1 LENKMEISNNSKP
14 KFWVSQAISL
24 PSLLV
29 YLTICLTLL
38 ISPLAFA
45 QEDETEEVIEAV
57 TIIGS
62 SEDQK
67 KLAGSGQIISNADL
81 LKAMDTDIQ
90 KILTAVP
97 GVYMRTEEGYGL
109 RPNISIRGTAI
120 ERSAKVA
127 IMEDGVLVAPSP
139 YTSSS
144 AYYFP
149 TTGRIHSVEVL
160 KGPAAVSQGPQTI
173 GGAINLIS
181 TPIPNAPSGKFV
193 QELGENGMMRTHA
206 YYGGTS
212 GNFGG
217 LIEVH
222 EHESD
227 GFDSIA
233 NVGGDTG
240 FDKSDLMVKA
250 RYKNGNHSLTLKMV
264 DLDETSNQSY
274 VGLSQASFIANPRQR
289 YGATAYDKMM
299 NDGDQTSLTYVGDF
313 DSFNVT
319 FTSWQNDYY
328 RDWFKVSDFNN
339 KKEHGEQDDINELI
353 SDANNGSANAQ
364 AILNGQLPVQ
374 IEYKH
379 NNRYY
384 TNEGYQ
390 FTINTSLGIHDL
402 TLGYRD
408 MEDSES
414 RVQAHEY
421 ADQAADGSLSAL
433 YGYVGLNNS
442 NNRLR
447 ESSATSYYL
456 QDTMDFGRLDVTLG
470 YRSEDYDQRHRRWS
484 DPAGPNLTL
493 VRTGE
498 ADNRDTFTENDHTT
512 QSFGATYEVNENLT
526 LVAGFHEG
534 MTPMFGADPEE
545 ADNTE
550 LGIRYSGDAGDVEI
564 FYFSSEYSNLAA
576 ECTLVS
582 GAACNPDESAVFSG
596 GSADVE
602 GLEFNGSWVLG
613 GDNGISYP
621 IALAYTSTDATFNNS
636 SESDYFGVV
645 AAGDDLPYIPS
656 SSMSLVVGFITDSGL
671 SGNVRLIDVGSSC
684 SIAACGTYNKIH
696 AHTILDLNLRK
707 ALNEAMDVYVVLE
720 NATDDE
726 DIISRAPSD
735 GARSQKP
742 RTLKV
747 GFSYKF

>member
-1 LENKMEISNNSKP
+1 MENWPNIHTKINFVIMG
-14 KFWVSQAISL
+14 L
-24 PSLLV
+24 
-29 YLTICLTLL
+29 LTILFFV
-38 ISPLAFA
+38 PAFA
-45 QEDETEEVIEAV
+45 DEEEVIESV

-62 SEDQK
+62 AEDQR
-67 KLAGSGQIISNADL
+67 KLAGSGQIISNDDL

-120 ERSAKVA
+120 ERSAKVT

-160 KGPAAVSQGPQTI
+160 KGPSVVTQGPQTI

-181 TPIPNAPSGKFV
+181 TPIPNTPSGKFI

-206 YYGGTS
+206 YYGATN
-212 GNFGG
+212 GNFGA

-240 FDKSDLMVKA
+240 FDKSDLMFKV
-250 RYKNGNHSLTLKMV
+250 RYENEIHSLTFKMV

-274 VGLSQASFIANPRQR
+274 VGLSQASFNANPRVR

-299 NDGDQTSLTYVGDF
+299 NDGEQTSLTYVGNF
-313 DSFNVT
+313 ENFNVQ
-319 FTSWQNDYY
+319 FTSWQNDYH

-339 KKEHGEQDDINELI
+339 DKEHGEQDDINELI

-364 AILNGQLPVQ
+364 AILDGQLPVE

-390 FTINTSLGIHDL
+390 FTVNTSLGIHDL

-414 RVQAHEY
+414 RIQAHEY

-433 YGYVGLNNS
+433 YGYVGLSGS

-456 QDTMDFGRLDVTLG
+456 QDTMDFGKLDITVG
-470 YRSEDYDQRHRRWS
+470 YRSEDYDQRHRRWGEG
-484 DPAGPNLTL
+484 AGPNLTA
-493 VRTGE
+493 VRVTSV
-498 ADNRDTFTENDHTT
+498 RDTFATNDHTT
-512 QSFGATYEVNENLT
+512 QSFGATYEVNEKLT

-550 LGIRYSGDAGDVEI
+550 LGIRYSDGATNIEM
-564 FYFSSEYSNLAA
+564 FYFASEYSNLAA

-582 GAACNPDESAVFSG
+582 GAACNADESAVFSG

-602 GLEFNGSWVLG
+602 GLEFSGSWIFE
-613 GDNGISYP
+613 GDGVSYP
-621 IALAYTSTDATFNNS
+621 VALAYTSTDATFNNS

-656 SSMSLVVGFITDSGL
+656 SSMSLVAGFVTENGL
-671 SGNVRLIDVGSSC
+671 SGNMRLIDVGSSC
-684 SIAACGTYNKIH
+684 SIAACGIYNKIH
-696 AHTILDLNLRK
+696 AHTIIDLNIRK
-707 ALNEAMDVYVVLE
+707 ALSDSMDIYAIIE
-720 NATDDE
+720 NVSDDA
-726 DIISRAPSD
+726 DIISRAPSE

>member
-1 LENKMEISNNSKP
+1 MG
-14 KFWVSQAISL
+14 
-24 PSLLV
+24 LLSILFFV
-29 YLTICLTLL
+29 PAFSADDIETIE
-38 ISPLAFA
+38 S
-45 QEDETEEVIEAV
+45 V

-62 SEDQK
+62 VEDLR
-67 KLAGSGQIISNADL
+67 KLPGSGQVIPNEDL

-120 ERSAKVA
+120 ERSGKVT

-181 TPIPNAPSGKFV
+181 TPIPNTPSGKFV

-212 GNFGG
+212 GNFGA
-217 LIEVH
+217 LVEVH

-250 RYKNGNHSLTLKMV
+250 RYESGAHSLTFKMV

-274 VGLSQASFIANPRQR
+274 VGLSQASFNANPRVR

-299 NDGDQTSLTYVGDF
+299 NDGEQTSLTYVGDF
-313 DSFNVT
+313 ENFNVQ
-319 FTSWQNDYY
+319 FTSWQNDYH

-339 KKEHGEQDDINELI
+339 DKEHGEQDDINELI

-364 AILNGQLPVQ
+364 AILDGQLPVE

-390 FTINTSLGIHDL
+390 FSINTSLGIHDL

-414 RVQAHEY
+414 RIQAHEY

-433 YGYVGLNNS
+433 YGYVGLSGS

-456 QDTMDFGRLDVTLG
+456 QDTMDFGKLDITLG
-470 YRSEDYDQRHRRWS
+470 YRSEDYDQRHRRWGEG
-484 DPAGPNLTL
+484 AGPNLTA
-493 VRTGE
+493 VRVTSV
-498 ADNRDTFTENDHTT
+498 RDTFATNDHTT
-512 QSFGATYEVNENLT
+512 SSFGATYDLNDNVT

-550 LGIRYSGDAGDVEI
+550 LGMRYSAGTANLEV

-582 GAACNPDESAVFSG
+582 GAACNADESAVFSG
-596 GSADVE
+596 GAADVE
-602 GLEFNGSWVLG
+602 GLEFSGSWILE
-613 GDNGISYP
+613 GDGVSYP
-621 IALAYTSTDATFNNS
+621 VALAYTSTDATFNNS
-636 SESDYFGVV
+636 SESEYFGVV
-645 AAGDDLPYIPS
+645 AAGDDLPYVPS
-656 SSMSLVVGFITDSGL
+656 SSMSIVAGFVTDSGL
-671 SGNVRLIDVGSSC
+671 SGNMRLIDVGSSC
-684 SIAACGTYNKIH
+684 SIAACGTYNKIN
-696 AHTILDLNLRK
+696 AHTIIDLNLRK
-707 ALNEAMDVYVVLE
+707 ALNDSMDIYAIIE
-720 NATDDE
+720 NVSDDA
-726 DIISRAPSD
+726 DIISRAPSE

-742 RTLKV
+742 RTIKV

>member
-1 LENKMEISNNSKP
+1 MENWPNTQTKINFVIMG
-14 KFWVSQAISL
+14 F
-24 PSLLV
+24 
-29 YLTICLTLL
+29 LTILFFA
-38 ISPLAFA
+38 PAFA
-45 QEDETEEVIEAV
+45 DDNTEEVIESV

-62 SEDQK
+62 EEDQK
-67 KLAGSGQIISNADL
+67 NLAGSGQIISNADL

-217 LIEVH
+217 LVEVH

-250 RYKNGNHSLTLKMV
+250 RYESGAHSLTLKMV
-264 DLDETSNQSY
+264 DIDENSNQSY
-274 VGLSQASFIANPRQR
+274 VGLSQASFNANPRQR

-299 NDGDQTSLTYVGDF
+299 NDGEQTSLTYVGDF
-313 DSFNVT
+313 DNFNVQ
-319 FTSWQNDYY
+319 FTSWQNDYH

-339 KKEHGEQDDINELI
+339 DKEHGEQDDINELI

-364 AILNGQLPVQ
+364 AILDGQLPVE

-390 FTINTSLGIHDL
+390 FSINTTLGIHDL
-402 TLGYRD
+402 TVGYRD

-433 YGYVGLNNS
+433 YGYIGLNNS

-456 QDTMDFGRLDVTLG
+456 QDTMDFGRLDVTVG

-484 DPAGPNLTL
+484 DRAGPNLTM

-498 ADNRDTFTENDHTT
+498 ADNRDTFATNDHTT

-550 LGIRYSGDAGDVEI
+550 LGIRYSDGAGDVEI

-602 GLEFNGSWVLG
+602 GLEFNGSWVFD
-613 GDNGISYP
+613 GDGVSYP
-621 IALAYTSTDATFNNS
+621 VSIAYTSTDATFNNS

-656 SSMSLVVGFITDSGL
+656 STMSLVAGFVSDSGL
-671 SGNVRLIDVGSSC
+671 SGNMRLIDVGSSC

-707 ALNEAMDVYVVLE
+707 ALNDAMDVYVILE
-720 NATDDE
+720 NVTDDE
-726 DIISRAPSD
+726 DIISRAPSE

>member
-1 LENKMEISNNSKP
+1 MENWPNTQTKINI
-14 KFWVSQAISL
+14 VSMGL
-24 PSLLV
+24 
-29 YLTICLTLL
+29 LTILFFA
-38 ISPLAFA
+38 PAFA
-45 QEDETEEVIEAV
+45 EENSEEVIESV
-57 TIIGS
+57 TIIGTA
-62 SEDQK
+62 EDQRN
-67 KLAGSGQIISNADL
+67 LAGSGQIISADSL

-120 ERSAKVA
+120 ERSAKVT

-160 KGPAAVSQGPQTI
+160 KGPSVVTQGPQTI

-181 TPIPNAPSGKFV
+181 TPIPNTPSGKFI

-206 YYGGTS
+206 YYGATN
-212 GNFGG
+212 GNFGA

-240 FDKSDLMVKA
+240 FDKSDLMFKV
-250 RYKNGNHSLTLKMV
+250 RYENEIHSFTFKMV

-274 VGLSQASFIANPRQR
+274 VGLSQASFNANPRVR

-299 NDGDQTSLTYVGDF
+299 NDGEQTSLTYVGDF
-313 DSFNVT
+313 ENFNVQ
-319 FTSWQNDYY
+319 FTSWQNDYH

-339 KKEHGEQDDINELI
+339 DKEHGEQDDINELI

-364 AILNGQLPVQ
+364 AILDGQLPVE

-390 FTINTSLGIHDL
+390 FTVNTSLGIHEL

-414 RVQAHEY
+414 RIQAHEY
-421 ADQAADGSLSAL
+421 ADQAADGSLSAV
-433 YGYVGLNNS
+433 YGYVGLSGS

-456 QDTMDFGRLDVTLG
+456 QDTMDFGKLDITVG
-470 YRSEDYDQRHRRWS
+470 YRSEDYDQRHRRWGEG
-484 DPAGPNLTL
+484 AGPNLTA
-493 VRTGE
+493 VRVTSV
-498 ADNRDTFTENDHTT
+498 RDTFATNDHTT
-512 QSFGATYEVNENLT
+512 QSFGATYEVNEKLT

-550 LGIRYSGDAGDVEI
+550 LGIRYSDGATNIEM
-564 FYFSSEYSNLAA
+564 FYFASEYSNLAA

-582 GAACNPDESAVFSG
+582 GAACNADESAVFSG

-602 GLEFNGSWVLG
+602 GLEFSGSWIFEG
-613 GDNGISYP
+613 NGVSYP
-621 IALAYTSTDATFNNS
+621 VALAYTSTDATFNNS

-656 SSMSLVVGFITDSGL
+656 SSMSLVAGFLTENGL
-671 SGNVRLIDVGSSC
+671 SGNMRLIDVGSSC
-684 SIAACGTYNKIH
+684 SIAACGIYNKIH
-696 AHTILDLNLRK
+696 AHTIIDLNIRK
-707 ALNEAMDVYVVLE
+707 ALSDSMDIYAIIE
-720 NATDDE
+720 NVSDDA
-726 DIISRAPSD
+726 DIISRAPSE

>member
-1 LENKMEISNNSKP
+1 MNKLFNKVLDDISP
-14 KFWVSQAISL
+14 ILFIGV
-24 PSLLV
+24 
-29 YLTICLTLL
+29 LL
-38 ISPLAFA
+38 ISSFIIA
-45 QEDETEEVIEAV
+45 QDQDVEEVESV

-62 SEDQK
+62 KDDLKE
-67 KLAGSGQIISNADL
+67 LAGSGAVISNEDL
-81 LKAMDTDIQ
+81 EKAMDTDIQ

-120 ERSAKVA
+120 ERSAKVT

-160 KGPAAVSQGPQTI
+160 KGPAVVSQGPQTI

-181 TPIPNAPSGKFV
+181 TPIPEVNSGKFI
-193 QELGENGMMRTHA
+193 QELGQNGMARTHA
-206 YYGGTS
+206 YYGVNS
-212 GNFGG
+212 GNFGA
-217 LIEVH
+217 LVEVH
-222 EHESD
+222 EHSSD

-240 FDKSDLMVKA
+240 FDKSDLMLKA
-250 RYKNGNHSLTLKMV
+250 EYSSGNHTLKFKMV
-264 DLDETSNQSY
+264 DLEENSDQSY
-274 VGLSQASFIANPRQR
+274 VGLSQASFNANARMR
-289 YGATAYDKMM
+289 YGATAYDEMM
-299 NDGDQTSLTYVGDF
+299 NDGEQTSLTYVGDF
-313 DSFNVT
+313 DNLDIV
-319 FTSWQNDYY
+319 FTSWQNDYH

-339 KKEHGEQDDINELI
+339 LKEHGEQDDINELI

-364 AILNGQLPVQ
+364 AILDGQLPVQ

-390 FTINTSLGIHDL
+390 FTVSTEIGIHAL

-447 ESSATSYYL
+447 ESSATSYYIE
-456 QDTMDFGRLDVTLG
+456 DTMDFGKLAITLG
-470 YRSEDYDQRHRRWS
+470 YRSEDYEQRHRRWS
-484 DPAGPNLTL
+484 DKAGPNLTE
-493 VRTGE
+493 VRIGP
-498 ADNRDTFTENDHTT
+498 ADNRDTMAYNDHTT
-512 QSFGATYEVNENLT
+512 SSIAATYDLNDTTT
-526 LVAGFHEG
+526 LIAGFHEG

-545 ADNTE
+545 ADNME
-550 LGIRYSGDAGDVEI
+550 LGVRYSEGTTNVEA
-564 FYFSSEYSNLAA
+564 FYFTSDYSRLAA

-582 GAACNPDESAVFSG
+582 GAACDADESAIFSG
-596 GSADVE
+596 GEAEVSGIEFSGSIVLE
-602 GLEFNGSWVLG
+602 GGNGV
-613 GDNGISYP
+613 SYP
-621 IALAYTSTDATFNNS
+621 ISVNYTSTDATFKNS
-636 SESDYFGVV
+636 SESDYFGLV
-645 AAGDDLPYIPS
+645 AAGDDLPYIPDTQS
-656 SSMSLVVGFITDSGL
+656 SIVAGFITDNGL
-671 SGNVRLIDVGSSC
+671 SGSARLVNVGSSC
-684 SIAACGTYNKIH
+684 SIAACGIYNKIDSYSF
-696 AHTILDLNLRK
+696 LDLSIRK
-707 ALNEAMDVYVVLE
+707 AINSSMDVYVILE
-720 NATDDE
+720 NTLDDE
-726 DIISRAPSD
+726 DLISRAPSE

-742 RTLKV
+742 RTMKV
-747 GFSYKF
+747 GFSYDF

>member
-1 LENKMEISNNSKP
+1 MENWPNTQTKINFVIMG
-14 KFWVSQAISL
+14 F
-24 PSLLV
+24 
-29 YLTICLTLL
+29 LTILF
-38 ISPLAFA
+38 FA
-45 QEDETEEVIEAV
+45 PVFADDNTEEVIESV

-62 SEDQK
+62 EEDQK
-67 KLAGSGQIISNADL
+67 NLAGSGQIISNADL

-217 LIEVH
+217 LVEVH

-250 RYKNGNHSLTLKMV
+250 RYESGAHSLTLKMV
-264 DLDETSNQSY
+264 DIDENSNQSY
-274 VGLSQASFIANPRQR
+274 VGLSQASFNSNPRQR

-299 NDGDQTSLTYVGDF
+299 NDGEQTSLTYVGDF
-313 DSFNVT
+313 DNFNVQ
-319 FTSWQNDYY
+319 FTSWQNDYH

-339 KKEHGEQDDINELI
+339 DKEHGEQDDINELI

-364 AILNGQLPVQ
+364 AILDGQLPVE

-390 FTINTSLGIHDL
+390 FSINTTLGIHDL
-402 TLGYRD
+402 TVGYRD

-433 YGYVGLNNS
+433 YGYIGLNNS

-456 QDTMDFGRLDVTLG
+456 QDTMDFGRLDVTVG

-484 DPAGPNLTL
+484 DRAGPNLTM

-498 ADNRDTFTENDHTT
+498 ADNRDTFATNDHTT

-550 LGIRYSGDAGDVEI
+550 LGIRYSDGAGDVEI

-602 GLEFNGSWVLG
+602 GLEFNGSWVFD
-613 GDNGISYP
+613 GDGVSYP
-621 IALAYTSTDATFNNS
+621 VSIAYTSTDATFNNS

-656 SSMSLVVGFITDSGL
+656 STMSLVAGFVSDSGL
-671 SGNVRLIDVGSSC
+671 SGNMRLIDVGSSC

-696 AHTILDLNLRK
+696 AHTIVDLNLRK
-707 ALNEAMDVYVVLE
+707 ALNDAMDVYVILE
-720 NATDDE
+720 NVTDDE
-726 DIISRAPSD
+726 DIISRAPSE

>member
-1 LENKMEISNNSKP
+1 MGL
-14 KFWVSQAISL
+14 
-24 PSLLV
+24 
-29 YLTICLTLL
+29 LTILFF
-38 ISPLAFA
+38 IPAFA
-45 QEDETEEVIEAV
+45 DENTEEIIESV

-62 SEDQK
+62 KDDQK
-67 KLAGSGQIISNADL
+67 KLAGSGQIISNDDL

-97 GVYMRTEEGYGL
+97 GLYMRTEEGYGL

-160 KGPAAVSQGPQTI
+160 KGPAAVTQGPQTI

-181 TPIPNAPSGKFV
+181 TPIPNSPSGKFT
-193 QELGENGMMRTHA
+193 QELGENGMKRTHLYA
-206 YYGGTS
+206 GGTT

-217 LIEVH
+217 LVEIH

-250 RYKNGNHSLTLKMV
+250 RYENGNHSLTLKMV
-264 DLDETSNQSY
+264 DLEETSNQSY
-274 VGLSQASFIANPRQR
+274 VGLSQASFNANPRQR

-319 FTSWQNDYY
+319 LTSWQNDYY

-339 KKEHGEQDDINELI
+339 DKEHGEQDDINELI
-353 SDANNGSANAQ
+353 RDANNGSANAQ
-364 AILNGQLPVQ
+364 AILDGKLPVE

-390 FTINTSLGIHDL
+390 FTINTTLGIHDL

-433 YGYVGLNNS
+433 YGYIGLNNS

-447 ESSATSYYL
+447 ESSATSFYL
-456 QDTMDFGRLDVTLG
+456 QDTMDFGRLDITVG

-484 DPAGPNLTL
+484 DRAGPNLTL
-493 VRTGE
+493 VRTGP
-498 ADNRDTFTENDHTT
+498 ADNRDTFAENDHTT

-550 LGIRYSGDAGDVEI
+550 LGLRYSDGAGDVEI

-602 GLEFNGSWVLG
+602 GLEFSGSWVFEG
-613 GDNGISYP
+613 NGVSYP
-621 IALAYTSTDATFNNS
+621 VALSYTSTDATFNNS
-636 SESDYFGVV
+636 SDSDYFGKV

-656 SSMSLVVGFITDSGL
+656 SSMSLVAGFITDNGL
-671 SGNVRLIDVGSSC
+671 SGNMRIIDVGSSC
-684 SIAACGTYNKIH
+684 SLAACGTYNKIH
-696 AHTILDLNLRK
+696 AHTIIDLNLRK
-707 ALNEAMDVYVVLE
+707 ALNDSVDIYAIIE
-720 NATDDE
+720 NVTDDA
-726 DIISRAPSD
+726 DIISRAPSE

-742 RTLKV
+742 RTFKV

>member
-1 LENKMEISNNSKP
+1 MGL
-14 KFWVSQAISL
+14 
-24 PSLLV
+24 
-29 YLTICLTLL
+29 LTILFFA
-38 ISPLAFA
+38 PAFA
-45 QEDETEEVIEAV
+45 DENTQEIVESV

-62 SEDQK
+62 KEDQK
-67 KLAGSGQIISNADL
+67 KLAGSGQIISNKDL

-181 TPIPNAPSGKFV
+181 TPIPFIPSGKFV
-193 QELGENGMMRTHA
+193 QELGKNGMMRTHA

-212 GNFGG
+212 GNFGA
-217 LIEVH
+217 LVEVH

-250 RYKNGNHSLTLKMV
+250 RYETENHSLTFKMV

-274 VGLSQASFIANPRQR
+274 VGLSQASFNANPRVR

-299 NDGDQTSLTYVGDF
+299 NDGEQTSLTYVGDF
-313 DSFNVT
+313 ENFNVT

-339 KKEHGEQDDINELI
+339 KKAHGEQDDINELI

-364 AILNGQLPVQ
+364 AILDGKLPVQ

-390 FTINTSLGIHDL
+390 FSINTLLGIHDL

-421 ADQAADGSLSAL
+421 ADQAADGSLSPL
-433 YGYVGLNNS
+433 YGYIGLNNS

-456 QDTMDFGRLDVTLG
+456 QDTMDFGRLDITVG

-484 DPAGPNLTL
+484 DRAGPNLTM
-493 VRTGE
+493 VRTGP
-498 ADNRDTFTENDHTT
+498 ADNRDTFATNDHTT
-512 QSFGATYEVNENLT
+512 QSFGATYEVSENLT

-550 LGIRYSGDAGDVEI
+550 LGIRYKDGAGEVEI

-582 GAACNPDESAVFSG
+582 GAACNADESAVFSG

-602 GLEFNGSWVLG
+602 GIEFNGSWIFD
-613 GDNGISYP
+613 GDGISYP
-621 IALAYTSTDATFNNS
+621 VAIAYTSTDATFNNS

-656 SSMSLVVGFITDSGL
+656 SSMALVAGFITDEGL
-671 SGNVRLIDVGSSC
+671 SGNMRLIDVGGSC

-696 AHTILDLNLRK
+696 AHTIIDLDLRK
-707 ALNEAMDVYVVLE
+707 ALNDAMDLYVIVE
-720 NATDDE
+720 NVTDDA
-726 DIISRAPSD
+726 DIISRAPSE

-742 RTLKV
+742 RTIKV

>member
-1 LENKMEISNNSKP
+1 MG
-14 KFWVSQAISL
+14 F
-24 PSLLV
+24 
-29 YLTICLTLL
+29 LTILF
-38 ISPLAFA
+38 FA
-45 QEDETEEVIEAV
+45 PVFADDNTEEVIESV

-62 SEDQK
+62 EEDQK
-67 KLAGSGQIISNADL
+67 NLAGSGQIISNADL

-217 LIEVH
+217 LVEVH

-250 RYKNGNHSLTLKMV
+250 RYESGAHSLTLKMV
-264 DLDETSNQSY
+264 DIDENSNQSY
-274 VGLSQASFIANPRQR
+274 VGLSQASFNANPRQR

-299 NDGDQTSLTYVGDF
+299 NDGEQTSLTYVGDF
-313 DSFNVT
+313 DNFNVQ
-319 FTSWQNDYY
+319 FTSWQNDYH

-339 KKEHGEQDDINELI
+339 DKEHGEQDDINELI

-364 AILNGQLPVQ
+364 AILDGQLPVE

-390 FTINTSLGIHDL
+390 FSINTTLGIHDL
-402 TLGYRD
+402 TVGYRD

-421 ADQAADGSLSAL
+421 ADQAADGSLSPL
-433 YGYVGLNNS
+433 YGYIGLNNS

-456 QDTMDFGRLDVTLG
+456 QDTMDFGRLDVTVG

-484 DPAGPNLTL
+484 DPAGPNLTM

-498 ADNRDTFTENDHTT
+498 ADNRDTFAKNDHTT

-550 LGIRYSGDAGDVEI
+550 LGIRYSDGAGDVEI

-602 GLEFNGSWVLG
+602 GLEFNGSWVFD
-613 GDNGISYP
+613 GDGVSYP
-621 IALAYTSTDATFNNS
+621 VSIAYTSTDATFNNS

-656 SSMSLVVGFITDSGL
+656 SMMSLVAGFVSDSGL
-671 SGNVRLIDVGSSC
+671 SGNMRLIDVGSSC

-696 AHTILDLNLRK
+696 AHTIVDLNLRK
-707 ALNEAMDVYVVLE
+707 ALNDAMDVYVILE
-720 NATDDE
+720 NVTDDE
-726 DIISRAPSD
+726 DIISRAPSE

>member
-1 LENKMEISNNSKP
+1 MENWPNTHTKIN
-14 KFWVSQAISL
+14 FAIMGL
-24 PSLLV
+24 
-29 YLTICLTLL
+29 LTILFFV
-38 ISPLAFA
+38 PAFA
-45 QEDETEEVIEAV
+45 DENTEEIIESV

-62 SEDQK
+62 KADQK
-67 KLAGSGQIISNADL
+67 NLAGSGHIISNEDL

-97 GVYMRTEEGYGL
+97 GLYMRTEEGYGL

-149 TTGRIHSVEVL
+149 TTARIHAVEVL

-181 TPIPNAPSGKFV
+181 TPIPSTPSGKFT
-193 QELGENGMMRTHA
+193 QELGENGMKRTHLYA
-206 YYGGTS
+206 GGTS

-217 LIEVH
+217 LVEIH

-250 RYKNGNHSLTLKMV
+250 RYENGNHSLTLKMV

-274 VGLSQASFIANPRQR
+274 VGLSQASFNANPRQR

-313 DSFNVT
+313 ESFNVT

-353 SDANNGSANAQ
+353 TAANNGSANAQ
-364 AILNGQLPVQ
+364 AILDGQLPVQ

-421 ADQAADGSLSAL
+421 ADQAADGSLSPL
-433 YGYVGLNNS
+433 YGYVGLSGS

-456 QDTMDFGRLDVTLG
+456 QDTMDFGRLDVTVG

-498 ADNRDTFTENDHTT
+498 ADVRDTFTENDHTT

-534 MTPMFGADPEE
+534 MTPMFGSDPEE

-671 SGNVRLIDVGSSC
+671 SGNMRLIDVGSSC
-684 SIAACGTYNKIH
+684 SIAACGPYNKIE

-707 ALNEAMDVYVVLE
+707 ALNEAMDVYMILE
-720 NATDDE
+720 NVTDDE

-742 RTLKV
+742 RTIKV

>member
-1 LENKMEISNNSKP
+1 MGL
-14 KFWVSQAISL
+14 
-24 PSLLV
+24 
-29 YLTICLTLL
+29 LTIL
-38 ISPLAFA
+38 SFVPAFA
-45 QEDETEEVIEAV
+45 DENTEEIVESV

-62 SEDQK
+62 KEDQK
-67 KLAGSGQIISNADL
+67 KLAGSGQIISNKDL

-181 TPIPNAPSGKFV
+181 TPIPNTPSGKFV

-212 GNFGG
+212 GNFGA
-217 LIEVH
+217 LVEVH

-250 RYKNGNHSLTLKMV
+250 RYETENHSLTFKMV

-274 VGLSQASFIANPRQR
+274 VGLSQASFNANPRVR

-299 NDGDQTSLTYVGDF
+299 NDGEQTSLTYVGDF
-313 DSFNVT
+313 ENFNVT

-339 KKEHGEQDDINELI
+339 KKAHGEQDDINELI

-364 AILNGQLPVQ
+364 AILDGKLPVQ

-390 FTINTSLGIHDL
+390 FSINASLGIHDL

-414 RVQAHEY
+414 RVQAHKY
-421 ADQAADGSLSAL
+421 ADQAADVSLSPL
-433 YGYVGLNNS
+433 YGYIGLNNS

-456 QDTMDFGRLDVTLG
+456 QDIMDFGRLDITVG

-484 DPAGPNLTL
+484 DRAGPNLTM
-493 VRTGE
+493 VRTGP
-498 ADNRDTFTENDHTT
+498 ADNRDTFATNDHTT
-512 QSFGATYEVNENLT
+512 QSFGATYEVSENLT

-550 LGIRYSGDAGDVEI
+550 LGIRYKDGAGEVEI

-582 GAACNPDESAVFSG
+582 GAACNADESAVFSG

-602 GLEFNGSWVLG
+602 GIEFNGSWIFD
-613 GDNGISYP
+613 GDGISYP
-621 IALAYTSTDATFNNS
+621 VAIAYTSTDATFNNS

-656 SSMSLVVGFITDSGL
+656 SSMALVAGFITDEGL
-671 SGNVRLIDVGSSC
+671 SGNMRLIDVGGSC

-696 AHTILDLNLRK
+696 AHTIIDLDLRK
-707 ALNEAMDVYVVLE
+707 ALNDAMDLYVIVE
-720 NATDDE
+720 NVTDDA
-726 DIISRAPSD
+726 DIISRAPSE

-742 RTLKV
+742 RTIKV

>member
-1 LENKMEISNNSKP
+1 MNDHWPTLQTKINITIMG
-14 KFWVSQAISL
+14 
-24 PSLLV
+24 LLSILFFV
-29 YLTICLTLL
+29 PAFSADDIETIE
-38 ISPLAFA
+38 S
-45 QEDETEEVIEAV
+45 V

-62 SEDQK
+62 VEDLR
-67 KLAGSGQIISNADL
+67 KLPGSGQVIPNEDL

-120 ERSAKVA
+120 ERSGKVT

-181 TPIPNAPSGKFV
+181 TPIPNTPSGKFV

-212 GNFGG
+212 GNFGA
-217 LIEVH
+217 LVEVH

-250 RYKNGNHSLTLKMV
+250 RYESGAHSLTFKMV

-274 VGLSQASFIANPRQR
+274 VGLSQASFNANPRVR

-299 NDGDQTSLTYVGDF
+299 NDGEQTSLTYVGDF
-313 DSFNVT
+313 ENFNVQ
-319 FTSWQNDYY
+319 FTSWQNDYH

-339 KKEHGEQDDINELI
+339 DKEHGEQDDINELI

-364 AILNGQLPVQ
+364 AILDGQLPVE

-390 FTINTSLGIHDL
+390 FSIKTSLGIHDL

-414 RVQAHEY
+414 RIQAHEY

-433 YGYVGLNNS
+433 YGYVGLSGS

-456 QDTMDFGRLDVTLG
+456 QDTMDFGKLDITLG
-470 YRSEDYDQRHRRWS
+470 YRSEDYDQRHRRWGEG
-484 DPAGPNLTL
+484 AGPNLTA
-493 VRTGE
+493 VRVTSV
-498 ADNRDTFTENDHTT
+498 RDTFATNDHTT
-512 QSFGATYEVNENLT
+512 SSFGATYDLSDNVT

-550 LGIRYSGDAGDVEI
+550 LGMRYSAGTTNLEV

-582 GAACNPDESAVFSG
+582 GAACNADESAVFSG
-596 GSADVE
+596 GAADVE
-602 GLEFNGSWVLG
+602 GLEFSGSWILE
-613 GDNGISYP
+613 GDGVSYP
-621 IALAYTSTDATFNNS
+621 VALAYTSTDATFNNS
-636 SESDYFGVV
+636 SESEYFGVV
-645 AAGDDLPYIPS
+645 AAGDDLPYVPS
-656 SSMSLVVGFITDSGL
+656 SSMSIVAGFVTDSGL
-671 SGNVRLIDVGSSC
+671 SGNMRLIDVGSSC
-684 SIAACGTYNKIH
+684 SIAACGTYNKIN
-696 AHTILDLNLRK
+696 AHTIIDLNLRK
-707 ALNEAMDVYVVLE
+707 ALNDSMDIYAIIE
-720 NATDDE
+720 NVSDDA
-726 DIISRAPSD
+726 DIISRAPSE

-742 RTLKV
+742 RTIKV

>member
-1 LENKMEISNNSKP
+1 MNDHWPTLQTKINITIMG
-14 KFWVSQAISL
+14 
-24 PSLLV
+24 LLSILFFV
-29 YLTICLTLL
+29 
-38 ISPLAFA
+38 PAFA
-45 QEDETEEVIEAV
+45 ADDVETIESV

-62 SEDQK
+62 AEDLR
-67 KLAGSGQIISNADL
+67 KLPGSGQVIPNDDL

-120 ERSAKVA
+120 ERSGKVT

-149 TTGRIHSVEVL
+149 TTGRIHAVEVL
-160 KGPAAVSQGPQTI
+160 KGPASVSQGPQTI
-173 GGAINLIS
+173 GGAVNLIS

-212 GNFGG
+212 GNFGA
-217 LIEVH
+217 LVEVH

-250 RYKNGNHSLTLKMV
+250 RYESGAHSLTLKMV
-264 DLDETSNQSY
+264 DIDENSNQSY
-274 VGLSQASFIANPRQR
+274 VGLSQASFNANPRVR

-299 NDGDQTSLTYVGDF
+299 NDGEQTSLTYVGDF
-313 DSFNVT
+313 ENFNVQ
-319 FTSWQNDYY
+319 FTSWQNDYH

-339 KKEHGEQDDINELI
+339 KKAHGEQDDINELI

-364 AILNGQLPVQ
+364 AILDGKLPVQ

-390 FTINTSLGIHDL
+390 FSINTTLGIHDL
-402 TLGYRD
+402 TVGYRD

-414 RVQAHEY
+414 RIQAHEY
-421 ADQAADGSLSAL
+421 SDQAADGSLSAL
-433 YGYVGLNNS
+433 YGYVGLSGS

-456 QDTMDFGRLDVTLG
+456 QDTMDFGKLDITLG
-470 YRSEDYDQRHRRWS
+470 YRSEDYDQRHRRWGEG
-484 DPAGPNLTL
+484 AGPNLTA
-493 VRTGE
+493 VRITSV
-498 ADNRDTFTENDHTT
+498 RDTFATNDHTT
-512 QSFGATYEVNENLT
+512 SSFGATYDLSESVT

-550 LGIRYSGDAGDVEI
+550 LGIRYSEGTTSLEA
-564 FYFSSEYSNLAA
+564 FYFSSEYSNLSA

-582 GAACNPDESAVFSG
+582 GAACNPEESAVFSG
-596 GSADVE
+596 GAADVE
-602 GLEFNGSWVLG
+602 GIEFSGSWVFE
-613 GDNGISYP
+613 GDGVSYP
-621 IALAYTSTDATFNNS
+621 VALAYTSTDATFNNS

-656 SSMSLVVGFITDSGL
+656 SSMSLVAGFVSDNGL
-671 SGNVRLIDVGSSC
+671 SGNMRLIDVGSSC
-684 SIAACGTYNKIH
+684 SIAACGTYNKIN
-696 AHTILDLNLRK
+696 AHTIIDLNIRK
-707 ALNEAMDVYVVLE
+707 ALTDSMDVYAIIE
-720 NATDDE
+720 NVSDDA
-726 DIISRAPSD
+726 DIISRAPSE

-742 RTLKV
+742 RTIKV